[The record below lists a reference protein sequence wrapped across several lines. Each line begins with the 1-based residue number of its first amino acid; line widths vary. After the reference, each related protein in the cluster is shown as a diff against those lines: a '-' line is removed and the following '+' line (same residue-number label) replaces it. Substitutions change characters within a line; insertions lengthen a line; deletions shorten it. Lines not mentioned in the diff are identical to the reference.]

1 MAKMVKTPRV
11 VQLLWL
17 EFREVYDQYM
27 DIARQKDKAK
37 AERRTVGQK
46 IKDLAK
52 QLHSAIQ
59 N

>member
-1 MAKMVKTPRV
+1 M
-11 VQLLWL
+11 
-17 EFREVYDQYM
+17 EFREAHDQYV
-27 DIARQKDKAK
+27 DIARQKDKAE